1 MAPINDPR
9 PRFLLT
15 ALVGLA
21 LLIPGVASAQRMTF
35 LHTPPPSAE
44 AGKDLEIVGNVFG
57 AGDLAK
63 ARCRYREKGASW
75 KQVELAL
82 EYGDLFRAIIPG
94 QDVVPPSIEYY
105 CIAID
110 YFGGQTG
117 LYGSQSAPR
126 RVRVTGTYRPRR
138 SAAPTEPPPD
148 DGAKKTEPGPKSDPT
163 TVAPTE
169 PTKPLET
176 QRPAP
181 APEPAPYEAAR
192 ADELALFGAE
202 DVVTLATRQAQ
213 SVSVAP
219 AIATGVPEDQMRALG
234 LRTLLDVLKTVPGF
248 ETSRDVQG
256 FHRVAARG
264 MRDDSALLILYDGH
278 RLNSPYDAKALLN
291 LPTANFERVEVIRGP
306 GSALYGTGAFLG
318 VVNVV
323 SKRREGLEAAVSGGS
338 FGSAAA
344 HLSAG
349 LRLGESDWFIF
360 GDADYT
366 RTDGYRKPIVSD
378 SLSTKM
384 ESAGLKDEEAIVGLT
399 NDAGQLINV
408 GAEIRRSP
416 AGGAQTKLSARF
428 LHEDRAAL
436 VGLFDVLGRESNL
449 LWSVILADLSHE
461 QPLGSSG
468 ALTVRGFFDQQM
480 VDRLFQVAP
489 RGYQLAADV
498 SAPVGLFERTRY
510 TAMTYGGELGLDLSI
525 AQSHRLSLGLSGAF
539 QDLPKYTYQVNWEQ
553 EEVFADLRE
562 PTGFTARQS
571 MRELNRRLVAG
582 AFVQDVWRVH
592 ETLSLTLGLRADVTQ
607 LPKTSESGGEVLIQG
622 TRMVPS
628 LNPRLG
634 LVWSP
639 GEGWN
644 FKLLYGRAFR
654 APTMQE
660 LAERI
665 PTTDLS
671 QGRFEGDPGLKPATI
686 DTVEAGVETATAV
699 GENKVRLR
707 ANGFFNNFTD
717 PIMAIDTSGNIIP
730 LSNRKLGVRVWGA
743 EAEVRFEISSRAYTF
758 INYSWFRAID
768 LAAPEGFQY
777 LVDVPQ
783 YRFNWAA
790 QLPLGR
796 HFDLAVL
803 TQLGAER
810 RNNARSQ
817 LETMRYYRIPAYA
830 LVGAQLRTE
839 QIAEH
844 FDFALTVQNLFQYEL
859 YDDVPRPDKG
869 RMPGLLPRE
878 GLGAYL
884 TARMRL

>member
-9 PRFLLT
+9 SRLLVA

-21 LLIPGVASAQRMTF
+21 LLLPGNAAAQRMTF

-63 ARCRYREKGASW
+63 ARCRYREKGRSW

-94 QDVVPPSIEYY
+94 QDLVPPSIEYY

-110 YFGGQTG
+110 YFGGQTE

-126 RVRVTGTYRPRR
+126 RVRVTGTYQPPQ
-138 SAAPTEPPPD
+138 AASVSEPPVD
-148 DGAKKTEPGPKSDPT
+148 DGT
-163 TVAPTE
+163 
-169 PTKPLET
+169 
-176 QRPAP
+176 R
-181 APEPAPYEAAR
+181 PEPVLTTGGTALATSGPTAPPEPPRPSPVAGPARDEAA

-234 LRTLLDVLKTVPGF
+234 LRTLPEVLKMVPGF

-256 FHRVAARG
+256 FHRVSARG

-291 LPTANFERVEVIRGP
+291 LPTENIERVEVVRGP

-323 SKRREGLEAAVSGGS
+323 SKRREGLEAAASGGS

-344 HLSAG
+344 HLSGG
-349 LRLGESDWFIF
+349 LRLGESGWFLY
-360 GDADYT
+360 GDAGYT

-378 SLSTKM
+378 SASAKM
-384 ESAGLKDEEAIVGLT
+384 EAAGLKDEEASAGLT
-399 NDAGQLINV
+399 NDSGQQVNAGF
-408 GAEIRRSP
+408 EIRRSP

-461 QPLGSSG
+461 QPLGKSG
-468 ALTVRGFFDQQM
+468 ALTARAFFDQQM

-489 RGYQLAADV
+489 RGYQLVDGV
-498 SAPVGLFERTRY
+498 SAPVGLFERTRF
-510 TAMTYGGELGLDLSI
+510 TARTYGGELGLDLSI
-525 AQSHRLSLGLSGAF
+525 AQSHRLSLGLSGAV
-539 QDLPKYTYQVNWEQ
+539 QDLPKYSYQVNWEQ
-553 EEVFADLRE
+553 EEVLAELRD

-571 MRELNRRLVAG
+571 LKELNRRLVAG
-582 AFVQDVWRVH
+582 AFIQDVWRVH

-607 LPKTSESGGEVLIQG
+607 LPKTSESGGEVLIEG

-671 QGRFEGDPGLKPATI
+671 QGRFEGNPGLQPATI

-707 ANGFFNNFTD
+707 ANGFFNNFSD

-730 LSNRKLGVRVWGA
+730 LSNRKLGVLVWGA
-743 EAEVRFEISSRAYTF
+743 EAEVRFEVSSRAYTF

-768 LAAPEGFQY
+768 LATPKGFEY
-777 LVDVPQ
+777 LVNVPQ

-803 TQLGAER
+803 ALLGAER
-810 RNNARSQ
+810 RNNALSQ

-839 QIAEH
+839 QLADH

-859 YDDVPRPDKG
+859 YDDVPRPDEG

-884 TARMRL
+884 TARMRY